1 MSSSDLADTQPAG
14 PEDRPLGALPAT
26 IGRFAIA
33 SRLGEGGMGV
43 VLLAT
48 DPLLGR
54 QVAIKVLRG
63 ASDDAAQRRLLREA
77 QAMAKLS
84 HENVIVVH
92 EVGTHEAQVYVAM
105 ELVTGGTLRQWQAG
119 KRWREIVACYVRAG
133 RGLAAAHAAGRVQRG
148 VKPDNVLVG
157 DDGRVRVTDFGL
169 VSAEGEAKRAPVDDV
184 ALTQTGAVM
193 GTPRYMAP
201 EQHLGES
208 VDARADQFAFCVAL
222 YEALYGAV
230 PFAGETMAAL
240 GERVLAGD
248 VRPVPV
254 ASPVPIAVR
263 DAVLRGLSRDRA
275 ARFAAMPEL
284 LDALAA
290 NLARPPR
297 RVWPAVLAAIA
308 SLAIGIAIYLAIATR
323 GGDVTVPAHGVRIGY
338 GLASGGPR
346 ELERTAAVLR
356 ARIARRGVTSYRV
369 AVTGADVVVDLPQMD
384 DESRDQMQQIMM
396 RGARLEIHVADDATD
411 VLQLVAHDPA
421 VATATETWH
430 SETGAP
436 HTDTYLRA
444 ADRATLER
452 VTRGLAIPTDHRFAY
467 ELAAYLHAW
476 RTYYIVAAP
485 ALTGAAI
492 ASARTVVEPETE
504 RTAIALDLDAVGA
517 QLLATVT
524 AANVGKKLV
533 FLLDDRVES
542 APVINSAIRGG
553 HIRLSLASSGDSE
566 SAQRDAESLAIALE
580 SGALPAALVERYIT
594 RF

>member
-14 PEDRPLGALPAT
+14 PEDRPLVPAK
-26 IGRFAIA
+26 IGRFAVA

-63 ASDDAAQRRLLREA
+63 EADEAGQRRLLREA
-77 QAMAKLS
+77 QAMARVV

-105 ELVTGGTLRQWQAG
+105 ELVTGGTLRRWQAG
-119 KRWREIVACYVRAG
+119 KSWREIVACYVRAG
-133 RGLAAAHAAGRVQRG
+133 RGLAAAHAAGLVHRDF
-148 VKPDNVLVG
+148 KPDNVLVG

-222 YEALYGAV
+222 YEALYGGV
-230 PFAGETMAAL
+230 PFAGATLAAL

-284 LDALAA
+284 PRCARREPRAA
-290 NLARPPR
+290 RRAACGLPCSPPS
-297 RVWPAVLAAIA
+297 A
-308 SLAIGIAIYLAIATR
+308 SLAIGIAIYPRDRAARRRRDGAGARRSSHRLAAWRAVVRKRAGAHR
-323 GGDVTVPAHGVRIGY
+323 GGPA
-338 GLASGGPR
+338 
-346 ELERTAAVLR
+346 
-356 ARIARRGVTSYRV
+356 RGS
-369 AVTGADVVVDLPQMD
+369 
-384 DESRDQMQQIMM
+384 
-396 RGARLEIHVADDATD
+396 RGAA
-411 VLQLVAHDPA
+411 
-421 VATATETWH
+421 
-430 SETGAP
+430 
-436 HTDTYLRA
+436 
-444 ADRATLER
+444 
-452 VTRGLAIPTDHRFAY
+452 
-467 ELAAYLHAW
+467 
-476 RTYYIVAAP
+476 
-485 ALTGAAI
+485 
-492 ASARTVVEPETE
+492 
-504 RTAIALDLDAVGA
+504 
-517 QLLATVT
+517 
-524 AANVGKKLV
+524 
-533 FLLDDRVES
+533 
-542 APVINSAIRGG
+542 
-553 HIRLSLASSGDSE
+553 
-566 SAQRDAESLAIALE
+566 
-580 SGALPAALVERYIT
+580 
-594 RF
+594 